1 MITRCSVNLGS
12 EWMNSEKFN
21 KEFKNI
27 KKDYIQLKNTNSEI
41 KNTLKGINSRLDNTE
56 EQISELKYRAV
67 KITQAEQRK
76 EKRIFKN
83 SG

>member
-1 MITRCSVNLGS
+1 MD
-12 EWMNSEKFN
+12 EQSEKFN